1 MQKVL
6 VGLSGGVDSSVATAL
21 LKQQEYDVSTAFM
34 KNWSGDD
41 FGIQAD
47 CPWEEDQKAA
57 ETAAL
62 ALNVPFRS
70 YNFEKEYR
78 KHVVEYFFSEYAKG
92 RTPNPDVMCNR
103 EIKFSVFLDRALADG
118 ADLIATGHYAQ
129 VRFDTELNEYILSKG
144 VDQNKDQSYFLAAL
158 NQEQLSKS
166 LFPIGGF
173 TKPQIRQMAAD
184 FGLPNFARP
193 DSQGICFIGE
203 IDVQEFLR
211 QHISTKVGEI
221 RDVDTDRVV
230 GNHDGVY
237 FYTIGQREGLGIGGQ
252 ALPYFVVGKDV
263 EKNILYVGHGNN
275 HPKLST
281 AEVKLESLHIVS
293 PKYFEKHLSS
303 STEFAAVPRYRH
315 KGALGN
321 LDLEKMVFT
330 FNEPQR
336 AITSGQTIALY
347 VENDLV
353 ASGVIG

>member
-1 MQKVL
+1 MQKVS

-21 LKQQEYDVSTAFM
+21 LKQQNYDVSTAFM

-57 ETAAL
+57 ESAAL
-62 ALNVPFRS
+62 ALDVTFRS
-70 YNFEKEYR
+70 YNFEKDYR
-78 KHVVEYFFSEYAKG
+78 QHVVEYFFSEYSKG

-103 EIKFSVFLDRALADG
+103 EIKFSVFLDRALRDG
-118 ADLIATGHYAQ
+118 AELIATGHYAQ
-129 VRFDTELNEYILSKG
+129 VRFDKELEEYVLSKG
-144 VDQNKDQSYFLAAL
+144 IDANKDQSYFLAAL
-158 NQEQLSKS
+158 NQDQLSKS

-211 QHISTKVGEI
+211 QHISTKQGEI
-221 RDVDTDRVV
+221 RDVDTDMVV
-230 GNHDGVY
+230 GKHDGVY

-252 ALPYFVVGKDV
+252 ALPYFVVGKDI
-263 EKNILYVGHGNN
+263 EKNVLYVGHGNN
-275 HPKLST
+275 HPKLNT
-281 AEVKLESLHIVS
+281 KEVKLESLHIVS
-293 PKYFEKHLSS
+293 PKYFDRHLKASS
-303 STEFAAVPRYRH
+303 ELTAVPRYRH
-315 KGALGN
+315 KGAVGN
-321 LDLEKMVFT
+321 LDLENMIFIFDT
-330 FNEPQR
+330 AQR
-336 AITSGQTIALY
+336 AITPGQTIAFY
-347 VENDLV
+347 VGEDLV